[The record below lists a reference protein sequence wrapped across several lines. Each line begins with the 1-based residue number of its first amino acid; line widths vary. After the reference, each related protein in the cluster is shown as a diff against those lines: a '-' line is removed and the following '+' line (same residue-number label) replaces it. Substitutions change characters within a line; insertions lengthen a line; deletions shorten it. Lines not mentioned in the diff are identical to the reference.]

1 MLGFPKATECG
12 RHLPKKAIY
21 AKFNM
26 DNAAKEKFD
35 AEISRIAI
43 VNEVTPKTTTLA
55 VGTWIQGFYV
65 LLVSLKRKEYDPRV
79 IAQLP
84 KLIDQ
89 KMVLL
94 LECGGEGQLA
104 VYHGKLICSPWRS
117 LSDCGLQL
125 NGLDLDAAWESLI
138 TQIGGIQIEGGN
150 NMMYPRLRVAKDLL
164 SDDGSIFIAIDHN
177 EHLYPIFLAHKCE
190 VLTKFQNEVPQICH
204 DALA

>member
-1 MLGFPKATECG
+1 MLGFPKATECS
-12 RHLPKKAIY
+12 RQLPKKAIY

-55 VGTWIQGFYV
+55 AGTGIQGFYV
-65 LLVSLKRKEYDPRV
+65 LLVSLKQKDYDPRV

-94 LECGGEGQLA
+94 LECSGEGQLA
-104 VYHGKLICSPWRS
+104 VYHGKLICSPWR
-117 LSDCGLQL
+117 LLDDCGLQL
-125 NGLDLDAAWESLI
+125 NGLNLNAAWESLI

-150 NMMYPRLRVAKDLL
+150 TLDEQIQINTQREQIAKEIAHLEKLARKELQPRRKLELVQKINALRRN
-164 SDDGSIFIAIDHN
+164 SSH
-177 EHLYPIFLAHKCE
+177 
-190 VLTKFQNEVPQICH
+190 
-204 DALA
+204 

>member
-1 MLGFPKATECG
+1 MLGLPKSTECS
-12 RHLPKKAIY
+12 RQLPKKAIY

-26 DNAAKEKFD
+26 ENAAKDKFD
-35 AEISRIAI
+35 AEVSRIVI

-55 VGTWIQGFYV
+55 AGTEIQGFYV
-65 LLVSLKRKEYDPRV
+65 LQVSLKRKNYDPRV

-94 LECGGEGQLA
+94 LECGGEGQLV

-150 NMMYPRLRVAKDLL
+150 TLDEQIQINAQREKIAKEIARLEKLARKEVQPRIKLELVQKIHSLKNKTEEL
-164 SDDGSIFIAIDHN
+164 
-177 EHLYPIFLAHKCE
+177 
-190 VLTKFQNEVPQICH
+190 
-204 DALA
+204 

>member
-1 MLGFPKATECG
+1 
-12 RHLPKKAIY
+12 
-21 AKFNM
+21 M
-26 DNAAKEKFD
+26 DNAEKDKFD
-35 AEISRIAI
+35 AEVSRIVI

-55 VGTWIQGFYV
+55 AGTEIQGFYV
-65 LLVSLKRKEYDPRV
+65 LQVSLKRKNYDPRI

-125 NGLDLDAAWESLI
+125 NGLDLDAA
-138 TQIGGIQIEGGN
+138 
-150 NMMYPRLRVAKDLL
+150 
-164 SDDGSIFIAIDHN
+164 
-177 EHLYPIFLAHKCE
+177 
-190 VLTKFQNEVPQICH
+190 
-204 DALA
+204 

>member
-1 MLGFPKATECG
+1 MLGFPKSTECS
-12 RHLPKKAIY
+12 RQLPKKAIY

-35 AEISRIAI
+35 AEVSRIVI

-55 VGTWIQGFYV
+55 AGTAIQGFYV
-65 LLVSLKRKEYDPRV
+65 LLVSLKRKDYDPRV

-89 KMVLL
+89 NMVLL

-104 VYHGKLICSPWRS
+104 VYHGKLICSPWVP
-117 LSDCGLQL
+117 LADCSLQL
-125 NGLDLDAAWESLI
+125 NGFDLDAVWESII

-150 NMMYPRLRVAKDLL
+150 TLDEQIRINTQREQIAKEIARLEKLARKELQPRRKLELVQKINALRRN
-164 SDDGSIFIAIDHN
+164 SSH
-177 EHLYPIFLAHKCE
+177 
-190 VLTKFQNEVPQICH
+190 
-204 DALA
+204 